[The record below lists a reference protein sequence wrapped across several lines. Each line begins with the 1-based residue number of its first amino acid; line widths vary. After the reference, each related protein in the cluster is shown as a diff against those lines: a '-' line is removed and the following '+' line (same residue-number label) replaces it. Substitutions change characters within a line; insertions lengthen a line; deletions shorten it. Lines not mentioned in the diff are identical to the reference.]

1 MTEEQLK
8 NIIEEQQRAGA
19 PLSLLTQMRFAYE
32 LGLPEETYDLLIQT
46 EDFELREWLRIS
58 LMEGIPLNEVRQYQ
72 TMNIKEIQT
81 FRRRY
86 FLKKENVE
94 ELKEI
99 REQTEKNCRS
109 WNFWLI
115 KQNPWRGISMCF

>member
-1 MTEEQLK
+1 M
-8 NIIEEQQRAGA
+8 
-19 PLSLLTQMRFAYE
+19 
-32 LGLPEETYDLLIQT
+32 
-46 EDFELREWLRIS
+46 
-58 LMEGIPLNEVRQYQ
+58 PLNEVRQYQ

-99 REQTEKNCRS
+99 REQTEKKLQKLELLVDMHSFCRR
-109 WNFWLI
+109 FL
-115 KQNPWRGISMCF
+115 

>member
-1 MTEEQLK
+1 
-8 NIIEEQQRAGA
+8 
-19 PLSLLTQMRFAYE
+19 MRFAYE

-46 EDFELREWLRIS
+46 EEFEIREWLRIS

-86 FLKKENVE
+86 FLQKAKRGGIKRNP
-94 ELKEI
+94 
-99 REQTEKNCRS
+99 EQTGKKFC
-109 WNFWLI
+109 LI
-115 KQNPWRGISMCF
+115 RQSF

>member
-99 REQTEKNCRS
+99 REQTEKKLQKLELLVDKTDRKS
-109 WNFWLI
+109 VV
-115 KQNPWRGISMCF
+115 